1 MKHLK
6 KLLAV
11 VLTFVFVVTA
21 LAVETPTAV
30 YAAKTESLTMFVGES
45 FSYSLYTTTIT
56 KVTSSDKSIVK
67 ASKDSDLK
75 FALNLTAKKK
85 GTATITI
92 KYKDIKNKSQSTK
105 IKVTVKKADIAC
117 NMEPLADG
125 YVLFTLNNKTKQ
137 TFDKAYIKYDLKDSN
152 GDTVKSEEDVYV
164 TDLVAGKTAYY
175 EVYVGKDADIDYS
188 ASKVSVTALTH
199 DPNYTYTVCTSKNI
213 AVTAKDETEDDSKV
227 TFTIKQQNKTKQ
239 TVDGK
244 YYILIYDAD
253 DNIIGMDY
261 NSIYLTKKETKTASY
276 ETSIS
281 KRTYPTY
288 DHYKIVVQAY
298 YTQKK

>member
-1 MKHLK
+1 MKHFK

-21 LAVETPTAV
+21 LAVEAPTAV
-30 YAAKTESLTMFVGES
+30 YAASAESVTMYVGET

-67 ASKDSDLK
+67 ASKDSSLK
-75 FALNLTAKKK
+75 YALTLVAKKK

-92 KYKDIKNKSQSTK
+92 KYKDIKKKTQTK
-105 IKVTVKKADIAC
+105 KLKVSVKKADITCSA
-117 NMEPLADG
+117 EALADG
-125 YVLFTLNNKTKQ
+125 YALFSLTNNTKQ
-137 TFDKAYIKYDLKDSN
+137 TFEKAYIKYNLKDSN
-152 GDTVKSEEDVYV
+152 GETVKSEEDVYV

-188 ASKVSVTALTH
+188 ASKVSVTALYH

-213 AVTAKDETEDDSKV
+213 KIVAKDVTEDEKKV
-227 TFTIKQQNKTKQ
+227 SFTIKQKNATKQ
-239 TVDGK
+239 TLDGK

-253 DNIIGMDY
+253 NNIIGMDY
-261 NSIYLTKKETKTASY
+261 NNIYLTKKETKTASY
-276 ETSIS
+276 ETSIYKS
-281 KRTYPTY
+281 TYPTY